1 MRTLFQR
8 GQVVTIESSLPAIE
22 RLPADAK
29 VPTGSP
35 HVPPIKG
42 IEQHPLKPGLCA
54 PAQPLPE
61 ARQLASLGKLIP
73 SRCSHPDTLPSVT
86 NHSERAQLDVQ
97 CGPLGNSK
105 WKSLLEIQHYPISET
120 ACRQTETSTVGPSV
134 FGQIL
139 RRKHVP
145 THFANDSDRGPA
157 VRRYQFRR
165 NAQPCH
171 HSVRFVR

>member
-86 NHSERAQLDVQ
+86 NHSERAQCPSAGV
-97 CGPLGNSK
+97 G
-105 WKSLLEIQHYPISET
+105 HFFT
-120 ACRQTETSTVGPSV
+120 AG
-134 FGQIL
+134 G
-139 RRKHVP
+139 
-145 THFANDSDRGPA
+145 APA
-157 VRRYQFRR
+157 FRPPR
-165 NAQPCH
+165 EDG
-171 HSVRFVR
+171 

>member
-73 SRCSHPDTLPSVT
+73 SRCSHPDTLPSDT
-86 NHSERAQLDVQ
+86 NHSERAQ
-97 CGPLGNSK
+97 
-105 WKSLLEIQHYPISET
+105 W
-120 ACRQTETSTVGPSV
+120 VGPA
-134 FGQIL
+134 GK
-139 RRKHVP
+139 RRMCTNH
-145 THFANDSDRGPA
+145 ALSL
-157 VRRYQFRR
+157 
-165 NAQPCH
+165 
-171 HSVRFVR
+171 

>member
-8 GQVVTIESSLPAIE
+8 GQVVTIESSHPAIE

-86 NHSERAQLDVQ
+86 NHSERAHTGPNQLTFEPRDSV
-97 CGPLGNSK
+97 
-105 WKSLLEIQHYPISET
+105 LES
-120 ACRQTETSTVGPSV
+120 RSTG
-134 FGQIL
+134 
-139 RRKHVP
+139 
-145 THFANDSDRGPA
+145 
-157 VRRYQFRR
+157 
-165 NAQPCH
+165 
-171 HSVRFVR
+171 